1 MYRASGAPPWVSAAA
16 RTDVGACRVHNEDA
30 FLISDLT
37 RELSH
42 GPDAA
47 RIKCDAPH
55 ALAFGVYDGCGGR
68 SSGET
73 ASRLA
78 ALVIHVWLSRPA
90 PTTAP
95 ELERRLVDVVRA
107 AGHAVF
113 EDARQNPDRRGNG
126 TTATVAA
133 LCDDRLLVAQVGD
146 SRGYLLRG
154 GRLAL
159 ITRDQT
165 LVEALVEAGQ
175 LSPEEAATFEHAS
188 VMLQA
193 LGTNDRVQVGLT
205 AVALCRGDTLLL
217 CTDGLWREVGDAA
230 IAAALRAQGD
240 PDAAGAA
247 LIDAA
252 SRAGGHD
259 NATVVVATFAGDD
272 FPPPPLDGRVD
283 VAELARMR
291 LDPDTGDPPE
301 APP

>member
-1 MYRASGAPPWVSAAA
+1 MSMYRASGAPPWVSAAA
-16 RTDVGACRVHNEDA
+16 RTDVGVCRVHNEDA

-37 RELSH
+37 RGLSH
-42 GPDAA
+42 GPDAV

-95 ELERRLVDVVRA
+95 ELERRLVDAVEA

-113 EDARQNPDRRGNG
+113 EDARQNPMRRGSG

-154 GRLAL
+154 GRLVQ

-165 LVEALVEAGQ
+165 LVEALLDAGK
-175 LSPEEAATFEHAS
+175 LRPEEAATFEHAN

-193 LGTNDRVQVGLT
+193 LGTNERVQVGLT
-205 AVALCRGDTLLL
+205 AVTLCRGDTLLL
-217 CTDGLWREVGDAA
+217 CTDGLWREVDGGA
-230 IAAALRAQGD
+230 IAAALRAHGD
-240 PDAAGAA
+240 ADTACVA

-259 NATVVVATFAGDD
+259 NATVVVATFAGDA
-272 FPPPPLDGRVD
+272 FPPPPLDGGVE

-291 LDPDTGDPPE
+291 PDPGT
-301 APP
+301 